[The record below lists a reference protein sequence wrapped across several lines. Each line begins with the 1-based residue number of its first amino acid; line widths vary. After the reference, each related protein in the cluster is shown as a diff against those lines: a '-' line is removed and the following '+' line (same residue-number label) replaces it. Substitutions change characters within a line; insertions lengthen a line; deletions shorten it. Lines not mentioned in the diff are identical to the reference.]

1 MDQEVP
7 GSMMRSQSYRRRY
20 RCPDRPLRN
29 LWELISLK
37 SRTCR
42 ACGAKLNHTFV
53 DLGVS
58 PLANS
63 YVPAERTREGE
74 IFYPL
79 HVYVCD
85 QCFLVQLDEFES
97 PEAIFSNYAY
107 FSGFSTSWLRH
118 AESYAIAMKE
128 RFGLGPR
135 HKVVEVASND
145 GYLLQYFMTRN
156 IPVLG
161 VEPARNVAEVAI
173 GKGVPTEVMFFG
185 ATTAEALRQA
195 GHAADLMA
203 ANNVLAHVP
212 DILDFI
218 GGFRVLLKPEGVA
231 TFEFPHLLR
240 MIEQKQFDTIYHE
253 HFSYLS
259 LGVVAGVMKR
269 NGLRVFD
276 VQELETHGG
285 SLRVFACHDGASH
298 RQEPNADLIIAEERA
313 ASLFDLTGYTGFAKN
328 VVEIKCRALE
338 FLMNARDERKIVCA
352 YGAAAK
358 GNTFLNYCGI
368 GPELIKVVADRSPH
382 KQNTLLPGT
391 RIPVV
396 SPEDMMA
403 LRPDYV
409 LILPWNLKEEIS
421 EQLKG
426 FREWGSKFVTAIPNL
441 TID

>member
-1 MDQEVP
+1 MNS
-7 GSMMRSQSYRRRY
+7 G
-20 RCPDRPLRN
+20 
-29 LWELISLK
+29 
-37 SRTCR
+37 TCR
-42 ACGAKLNHTFV
+42 ACGAELKQTFV
-53 DLGVS
+53 DLGLS

-63 YVPAERTREGE
+63 YVPAEKTREGE

-79 HVYVCD
+79 HVYLCD
-85 QCFLVQLDEFES
+85 HCYLVQLEEFET

-118 AESYAIAMKE
+118 AENYAVAMKD
-128 RFGLGPR
+128 RFGLGPE

-145 GYLLQYFMTRN
+145 GYLLQYFVARN
-156 IPVLG
+156 VPVLG

-173 GKGVPTEVMFFG
+173 AKGVPTEVMFFG
-185 ATTAEALRQA
+185 EINAATLRQA
-195 GHAADLMA
+195 GHMADLMT

-218 GGFRVLLKPEGVA
+218 GGFALLLKPQGAA

-259 LGVVAGVMKR
+259 LGLVASLMKR
-269 NGLRVFD
+269 KGLRVFD

-285 SLRVFACHDGASH
+285 SLRVFACHDSASH
-298 RQEPNADLIIAEERA
+298 KQEPNVDRIIAEERA
-313 ASLFDLTGYTGFAKN
+313 AGLFELSGYAGFAKN
-328 VVEIKCRALE
+328 VIEIKCRALE
-338 FLMNARDERKIVCA
+338 FLIKARDDGKTVCA

-382 KQNTLLPGT
+382 KQNTLLPGS

-396 SPEDMMA
+396 SPEDMLA
-403 LRPDYV
+403 LRPDYIV
-409 LILPWNLKEEIS
+409 ILPWNLKKEIA
-421 EQLKG
+421 EQLKEI
-426 FREWGSKFVTAIPNL
+426 RAWGGRFVTAIPDL